1 MSFPTGNLGSNT
13 LKLLKMK
20 ALPLIGALLLS
31 ATPALADNVGGSGT
45 QPYACSVV
53 GNSSL
58 NLVSTGN
65 NQLTATGSGSV
76 SQNGATD
83 YALSSVTATGPDAN
97 LQASTTAIGTTLN
110 LASTESAGDAQSIA
124 GELTDTVNY
133 TVTLSSSDGT
143 LTAGAYT
150 SAAELTCIATP

>member
-1 MSFPTGNLGSNT
+1 MKKILLAT
-13 LKLLKMK
+13 LL
-20 ALPLIGALLLS
+20 ALSPMA
-31 ATPALADNVGGSGT
+31 ALADNVGGSGT

-65 NQLTATGSGSV
+65 NQLTATGAGSV
-76 SQNGATD
+76 SQNGDTT
-83 YALSSVTATGPDAN
+83 YSLSLVTATGPDTN
-97 LQASTTAIGTTLN
+97 LDATTTAIGTTLN
-110 LASTESAGDAQSIA
+110 LSSSDSAGDTQAIT

-143 LTAGAYT
+143 LAAGSYT

>member
-1 MSFPTGNLGSNT
+1 MKKILLATLLMLVPT
-13 LKLLKMK
+13 
-20 ALPLIGALLLS
+20 A
-31 ATPALADNVGGSGT
+31 ALADNVGGSGT

-58 NLVSTGN
+58 NMVSTGN
-65 NQLTATGSGSV
+65 NQLTATGAGSV
-76 SQNGATD
+76 SQNGDTT
-83 YALSSVTATGPDAN
+83 YSLSLVTATGPDTN
-97 LQASTTAIGTTLN
+97 LDATTTAIGTTLN
-110 LASTESAGDAQSIA
+110 LSADDTAGDTQAIT

-143 LTAGAYT
+143 LAAGAYT

>member
-1 MSFPTGNLGSNT
+1 
-13 LKLLKMK
+13 MK
-20 ALPLIGALLLS
+20 TLLL
-31 ATPALADNVGGSGT
+31 AGVLLFAAAPAFADNVGGSGT

-83 YALSSVTATGPDAN
+83 YSLSSVTANGPDTN

-110 LASTESAGDAQSIA
+110 LSSTNSAGDSQSVS
-124 GELTDTVNY
+124 GELTETVSY

-143 LTAGAYT
+143 LAAGAYT
-150 SAAELTCIATP
+150 SAAELTCTATP

>member
-1 MSFPTGNLGSNT
+1 MKKILLAT
-13 LKLLKMK
+13 LL
-20 ALPLIGALLLS
+20 ALSPMA
-31 ATPALADNVGGSGT
+31 AFAANVGGTGT

-65 NQLTATGSGSV
+65 NQLTATGAGSV
-76 SQNGATD
+76 SQNGDTT
-83 YALSSVTATGPDAN
+83 YTLSSVTATGPDAN
-97 LQASTTAIGTTLN
+97 LQATTTAIGTTLS
-110 LASTESAGDAQSIA
+110 LSASNSAGATQVIS
-124 GELTDTVNY
+124 GELTDTANY

-150 SAAELTCIATP
+150 SAAELTCVATP

>member
-1 MSFPTGNLGSNT
+1 MKKILLAT
-13 LKLLKMK
+13 LL
-20 ALPLIGALLLS
+20 ALSPMA
-31 ATPALADNVGGSGT
+31 ALADNVGGSGT

-58 NLVSTGN
+58 NMVSTGN
-65 NQLTATGSGSV
+65 NQLTATGAGSV
-76 SQNGATD
+76 SQNGDTT
-83 YALSSVTATGPDAN
+83 YSLSLVTATGPDSN
-97 LQASTTAIGTTLN
+97 LDATTTAIGTTLN
-110 LASTESAGDAQSIA
+110 LSADDAAGDTQAIT

-150 SAAELTCIATP
+150 SSAELTCIATP

>member
-1 MSFPTGNLGSNT
+1 
-13 LKLLKMK
+13 MK
-20 ALPLIGALLLS
+20 ALPLVGALLLS

-45 QPYACSVV
+45 QPYTCSVV

-76 SQNGATD
+76 SQNGDTD
-83 YALSSVTATGPDAN
+83 YALSSVTVTGPDAN
-97 LQASTTAIGTTLN
+97 LQATTTAIGTTLN
-110 LASTESAGDAQSIA
+110 LSATDSVGDSQSVT
-124 GELTDTVNY
+124 GELIDTVNY

-143 LTAGAYT
+143 LTAGSYT
-150 SAAELTCIATP
+150 SAAELTCTAAAILE

>member
-1 MSFPTGNLGSNT
+1 M
-13 LKLLKMK
+13 KKILLASLL
-20 ALPLIGALLLS
+20 ALSPMA
-31 ATPALADNVGGSGT
+31 AFADNVGGSGT

-65 NQLTATGSGSV
+65 NQLTATGAGSV
-76 SQNGATD
+76 SQNGDTT
-83 YALSSVTATGPDAN
+83 YSLSLVTASGPDSN
-97 LQASTTAIGTTLN
+97 LAATTTAIGTTLN
-110 LASTESAGDAQSIA
+110 LASNDTTGDTQAIT

-143 LTAGAYT
+143 LAAGAYT
-150 SAAELTCIATP
+150 NQGKLINKL

>member
-1 MSFPTGNLGSNT
+1 MKKILLAT
-13 LKLLKMK
+13 LL
-20 ALPLIGALLLS
+20 ALSPMA
-31 ATPALADNVGGSGT
+31 ALADNVGGSGT

-65 NQLTATGSGSV
+65 NQLTATGAGSV
-76 SQNGATD
+76 SQNGNTT
-83 YALSSVTATGPDAN
+83 YSLSLVTATGPDTN
-97 LQASTTAIGTTLN
+97 LQATTTAIGTTLN
-110 LASTESAGDAQSIA
+110 LSSTDSAGDTQAIT

-133 TVTLSSSDGT
+133 TVSLSSSDGT

>member
-1 MSFPTGNLGSNT
+1 
-13 LKLLKMK
+13 MK
-20 ALPLIGALLLS
+20 NLLL
-31 ATPALADNVGGSGT
+31 AIAFAFIPVAAFADNVGGTGT

-76 SQNGATD
+76 SQNGNTT
-83 YALSSVTATGPDAN
+83 YTLSSVTATGPDTN
-97 LQASTTAIGTTLN
+97 LQATTTAIGTTLN
-110 LASTESAGDAQSIA
+110 LSATNSAGANQAIT

-150 SAAELTCIATP
+150 SAAELTCVATP